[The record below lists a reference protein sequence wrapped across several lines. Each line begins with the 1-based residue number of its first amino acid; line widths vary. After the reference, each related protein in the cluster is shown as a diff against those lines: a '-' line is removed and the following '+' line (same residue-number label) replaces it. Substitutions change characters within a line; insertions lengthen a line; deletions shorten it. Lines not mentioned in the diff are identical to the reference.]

1 MSDEIRR
8 LSDELA
14 REPASLVFLP
24 LGEALRRQ
32 GQTDFALKVALR
44 GLERHPHN
52 PDAHDL
58 LARIAVDRGELQRA
72 FDEWDMVLRFAP
84 RHAGAKKG
92 MGFVLFRQGK
102 LEDAER
108 YLAEAME
115 ADGEDQSTITALA
128 HVRRALGRPISE
140 MPPAPVRASDA
151 GKPAL
156 PPLPELQLQ
165 PRASGETRVRDL
177 HRPSG
182 ETRLGDLHRASGETR
197 AAELL
202 KPAPSGGA
210 LPEPPW
216 LADTLR
222 KAAQSAAPATP
233 APEADPREREALS
246 RNPRALFA
254 DLIGDA
260 DQTALLLD
268 ADGFVLAGAY
278 LAADGNDVAQ
288 EVGAELS
295 GVSDEAQR
303 AMRHLE
309 LGDWQQIIVETEV
322 ATIAL
327 APGPRNGL
335 LLVAADGAMPLGMV
349 RRFLDR
355 AAARARRFV
364 EGIA

>member
-14 REPASLVFLP
+14 RDPGSLVFLP

-32 GQTDFALKVALR
+32 GQVDIALKVALR

-52 PDAHDL
+52 ADAHDL
-58 LARIAVDRGELQRA
+58 LARISVDRGELQRA

-84 RHAGAKKG
+84 RHAGARKG

-102 LEDAER
+102 LDEAER
-108 YLAEAME
+108 YLAEALE
-115 ADGEDQSTITALA
+115 ADGEDQSTIAALA
-128 HVRRALGRPISE
+128 HVRRALGRPLSDVPTSPNPIVPPRRSGEVGQARRSGEVVPPRRSGEISVAGRAA
-140 MPPAPVRASDA
+140 PAP
-151 GKPAL
+151 L
-156 PPLPELQLQ
+156 P
-165 PRASGETRVRDL
+165 D
-177 HRPSG
+177 
-182 ETRLGDLHRASGETR
+182 
-197 AAELL
+197 
-202 KPAPSGGA
+202 
-210 LPEPPW
+210 PPW
-216 LADTLR
+216 LADTL
-222 KAAQSAAPATP
+222 KNAPLPAPTPP
-233 APEADPREREALS
+233 APEPVADAREREAMS

-278 LAADGNDVAQ
+278 VAYDGRDVAQ

-309 LGDWQQIIVETEV
+309 LGDWTSIIVETEV
-322 ATIAL
+322 ATVAL
-327 APGPRNGL
+327 APAPRDGL
-335 LLVAADGAMPLGMV
+335 LLVAADRAMPLGMV

-355 AAARARRFV
+355 AVARARTFI
-364 EGIA
+364 GGLG

>member
-52 PDAHDL
+52 ADAHDL
-58 LARIAVDRGELQRA
+58 LARIAVDRGELERA

-108 YLAEAME
+108 YLAEALE
-115 ADGEDQSTITALA
+115 ADGEDQSTIAALA

-140 MPPAPVRASDA
+140 MPAAPERPSDA

-156 PPLPELQLQ
+156 PPLPELPLQ
-165 PRASGETRVRDL
+165 PRASGETRLSDL
-177 HRPSG
+177 HRS
-182 ETRLGDLHRASGETR
+182 SGETR
-197 AAELL
+197 AAETLR
-202 KPAPSGGA
+202 PAPSGGA

-222 KAAQSAAPATP
+222 KSAQSVPTPPPQPAV
-233 APEADPREREALS
+233 DPREREALS

-278 LAADGNDVAQ
+278 LAGDGTDVAQ

-303 AMRHLE
+303 AMRHLD

-327 APGPRNGL
+327 APGPRAGL

-355 AAARARRFV
+355 AAARARSFV

>member
-52 PDAHDL
+52 ADAHDL
-58 LARIAVDRGELQRA
+58 LARIAVDRGELERA

-92 MGFVLFRQGK
+92 MGFVLFRQGR
-102 LEDAER
+102 LDEAER
-108 YLAEAME
+108 YLAEALE
-115 ADGEDQSTITALA
+115 ADGDDQSTIAALA

-140 MPPAPVRASDA
+140 MPVVPDRPSDA

-156 PPLPELQLQ
+156 PPLPELPLQ
-165 PRASGETRVRDL
+165 PRASGETRASDL
-177 HRPSG
+177 HRS
-182 ETRLGDLHRASGETR
+182 SGETR
-197 AAELL
+197 AAEVLR
-202 KPAPSGGA
+202 PAPSGGA

-222 KAAQSAAPATP
+222 KSAQSQPAPAAVP
-233 APEADPREREALS
+233 DVDPREREALS

-278 LAADGNDVAQ
+278 LAGDGSDVAQ

-303 AMRHLE
+303 AMRHLD

-327 APGPRNGL
+327 APGPRDGL

-355 AAARARRFV
+355 AAARARSFV
-364 EGIA
+364 GGFA

>member
-1 MSDEIRR
+1 VSDEIRR

-52 PDAHDL
+52 ADAHDL
-58 LARIAVDRGELQRA
+58 LARIAVDRGELERA

-84 RHAGAKKG
+84 RHAGARKG

-115 ADGEDQSTITALA
+115 ADGTDQSTIAALA

-140 MPPAPVRASDA
+140 MPPAPERPGDA
-151 GKPAL
+151 GRPAL
-156 PPLPELQLQ
+156 PPLPEMPLQ
-165 PRASGETRVRDL
+165 PRASGETRV
-177 HRPSG
+177 SG
-182 ETRLGDLHRASGETR
+182 GHHRASGEV
-197 AAELL
+197 L
-202 KPAPSGGA
+202 KPAPSGGG

-216 LADTLR
+216 LSQTLR
-222 KAAQSAAPATP
+222 NSMQPAPAP
-233 APEADPREREALS
+233 VPDVDPREREALA

-268 ADGFVLAGAY
+268 AEGFVLAGAY
-278 LAADGNDVAQ
+278 VTSDNRDVAQ

-303 AMRHLE
+303 AMRHLD

-327 APGPRNGL
+327 APGPRAGL
-335 LLVAADGAMPLGMV
+335 LLVAADGTMPLGMV

-355 AAARARRFV
+355 AAARARSFV
-364 EGIA
+364 EGIS

>member
-32 GQTDFALKVALR
+32 GQVDFALKVALR

-52 PDAHDL
+52 ADAHDL
-58 LARIAVDRGELQRA
+58 LARIAVDRGELERA

-84 RHAGAKKG
+84 RHAGARKG

-102 LEDAER
+102 LEEAER

-115 ADGEDQSTITALA
+115 ADGDDQSTIAALA

-140 MPPAPVRASDA
+140 MPAAPERASDA

-156 PPLPELQLQ
+156 PPLPELPLQ
-165 PRASGETRVRDL
+165 PRASGETRV
-177 HRPSG
+177 SG
-182 ETRLGDLHRASGETR
+182 AHHRASGETR
-197 AAELL
+197 AAETLR
-202 KPAPSGGA
+202 PAPSGGA

-222 KAAQSAAPATP
+222 KAAQSQPAP
-233 APEADPREREALS
+233 APEPAIDPREREALS

-278 LAADGNDVAQ
+278 LAGDGSDVAQ

-303 AMRHLE
+303 AMRHLD

-327 APGPRNGL
+327 APGPRDGL

-355 AAARARRFV
+355 AVARARSFV

>member
-32 GQTDFALKVALR
+32 GQVDFALKVALR

-52 PDAHDL
+52 ADAHDL
-58 LARIAVDRGELQRA
+58 LARIAVDRGELERA

-92 MGFVLFRQGK
+92 MGFVLFRQGR

-115 ADGEDQSTITALA
+115 ADGEDQSTIAALA
-128 HVRRALGRPISE
+128 HVRRALGRPMSE
-140 MPPAPVRASDA
+140 MPAAPERPSDA

-156 PPLPELQLQ
+156 PPLPELPLH
-165 PRASGETRVRDL
+165 PRASGETRLSDL
-177 HRPSG
+177 HRS
-182 ETRLGDLHRASGETR
+182 SGETR
-197 AAELL
+197 AAETLR
-202 KPAPSGGA
+202 PAPSGGA

-222 KAAQSAAPATP
+222 KSAQSQPAP
-233 APEADPREREALS
+233 APEPDVDPREREALS

-278 LAADGNDVAQ
+278 LAGDGTDVAQ

-303 AMRHLE
+303 AMRHLD

-327 APGPRNGL
+327 APGPRDGL

-355 AAARARRFV
+355 AAARARSFV

>member
-1 MSDEIRR
+1 VSDEIRR

-52 PDAHDL
+52 ADAHDL
-58 LARIAVDRGELQRA
+58 LARIAVDRGELERA

-84 RHAGAKKG
+84 RHAGARKG

-102 LEDAER
+102 LEEAER

-115 ADGEDQSTITALA
+115 ADGEDQSTIAALA

-140 MPPAPVRASDA
+140 MPAAPQRPADA
-151 GKPAL
+151 GRPAL
-156 PPLPELQLQ
+156 PPLPELPLQ
-165 PRASGETRVRDL
+165 PRASGETRL
-177 HRPSG
+177 S
-182 ETRLGDLHRASGETR
+182 ELHRASGETR
-197 AAELL
+197 AAETLR
-202 KPAPSGGA
+202 PAPSGGA

-222 KAAQSAAPATP
+222 KSAQSQP
-233 APEADPREREALS
+233 APVPVPDIDPREREALS

-278 LAADGNDVAQ
+278 LASDGNDVAQ

-303 AMRHLE
+303 AMRHLD

-327 APGPRNGL
+327 APGPRDGL

-355 AAARARRFV
+355 AAARARSFV

>member
-52 PDAHDL
+52 ADAHDL
-58 LARIAVDRGELQRA
+58 LARISVDRGELERA
-72 FDEWDMVLRFAP
+72 FDEWDMVIRFAP
-84 RHAGAKKG
+84 RHAGARKG
-92 MGFVLFRQGK
+92 MGFVLFRQGR
-102 LEDAER
+102 LEEAER

-140 MPPAPVRASDA
+140 MPPAPERPSDA
-151 GKPAL
+151 GKPVL
-156 PPLPELQLQ
+156 PPLPEMHLRS
-165 PRASGETRVRDL
+165 RASGETRLSDVQSRS
-177 HRPSG
+177 SG
-182 ETRLGDLHRASGETR
+182 ETRTAETLR
-197 AAELL
+197 
-202 KPAPSGGA
+202 PAPSGGA

-216 LADTLR
+216 LSDTLR
-222 KAAQSAAPATP
+222 SGAQPAAQAAAPAI
-233 APEADPREREALS
+233 DPREREALA

-254 DLIGDA
+254 DLIGEA

-278 LAADGNDVAQ
+278 VAADGRDVAQ

-303 AMRHLE
+303 AMRHLD
-309 LGDWQQIIVETEV
+309 LGSWQQIIVETEV

-327 APGPRNGL
+327 APGPREGL
-335 LLVAADGAMPLGMV
+335 LLVAADGATPLGMV

-355 AAARARRFV
+355 AAARARTFV
-364 EGIA
+364 AGLT

>member
-1 MSDEIRR
+1 VSDEIRR

-52 PDAHDL
+52 ADAHDL
-58 LARIAVDRGELQRA
+58 LARISVDRGELERA

-84 RHAGAKKG
+84 RHPGAKKG
-92 MGFVLFRQGK
+92 MGFVLFRQGR

-115 ADGEDQSTITALA
+115 LDGDDQSTIAALA
-128 HVRRALGRPISE
+128 HVRRALGRPVSE
-140 MPPAPVRASDA
+140 MPAAPERPSDA

-156 PPLPELQLQ
+156 PALPELPLQ
-165 PRASGETRVRDL
+165 PRASWETRLSDLHRSSGETRVA
-177 HRPSG
+177 
-182 ETRLGDLHRASGETR
+182 ETLR
-197 AAELL
+197 
-202 KPAPSGGA
+202 PAPSGGA

-222 KAAQSAAPATP
+222 KSAQSQPAAAPVAEP
-233 APEADPREREALS
+233 ALDPREREALS

-278 LAADGNDVAQ
+278 VAGDGNDVAQ

-303 AMRHLE
+303 AMRHLD

-327 APGPRNGL
+327 APGPRAGL

-355 AAARARRFV
+355 AAARARTFV

>member
-24 LGEALRRQ
+24 LGEALRRH

-52 PDAHDL
+52 ADAHDL
-58 LARIAVDRGELQRA
+58 LARISVDRGELERA
-72 FDEWDMVLRFAP
+72 FDEWDMVIRFAP
-84 RHAGAKKG
+84 RHAGARKG

-102 LEDAER
+102 LEEAER

-128 HVRRALGRPISE
+128 HVRRALGRPMSE
-140 MPPAPVRASDA
+140 MPPAPERPSDA
-151 GKPAL
+151 GKPTL
-156 PPLPELQLQ
+156 PPLPEMHLQ
-165 PRASGETRVRDL
+165 PRASGETRLSDVQSR
-177 HRPSG
+177 S
-182 ETRLGDLHRASGETR
+182 SGETR
-197 AAELL
+197 AAETLR
-202 KPAPSGGA
+202 PAPSGGA

-216 LADTLR
+216 LSDTLR
-222 KAAQSAAPATP
+222 NSAQPAASAATP
-233 APEADPREREALS
+233 DLDPRERDALA
-246 RNPRALFA
+246 RTPRALFA
-254 DLIGDA
+254 DLIGEA

-278 LAADGNDVAQ
+278 VTGDGRDVAQ

-303 AMRHLE
+303 AMRHLD
-309 LGDWQQIIVETEV
+309 LGSWQQIIVETEV

-327 APGPRNGL
+327 APGPREGL
-335 LLVAADGAMPLGMV
+335 LLVAADGATPLGMV

-355 AAARARRFV
+355 AAARARTFV
-364 EGIA
+364 GGLA

>member
-14 REPASLVFLP
+14 RDPGSLVFLP

-32 GQTDFALKVALR
+32 GQVELALKVALR

-52 PDAHDL
+52 ADAHDL
-58 LARIAVDRGELQRA
+58 LARISVDRGELQRA

-84 RHAGAKKG
+84 RHAGARKG

-102 LEDAER
+102 LEEAER
-108 YLAEAME
+108 YLAEALE
-115 ADGEDQSTITALA
+115 ADGEDQSTIAALS
-128 HVRRALGRPISE
+128 HVRRALGRPLSA
-140 MPPAPVRASDA
+140 MPTAPETAAS
-151 GKPAL
+151 PF
-156 PPLPELQLQ
+156 PPLP
-165 PRASGETRVRDL
+165 PRTSGEVAPPRR
-177 HRPSG
+177 SG
-182 ETRLGDLHRASGETR
+182 EIFPPRRSGEVTVAGR
-197 AAELL
+197 AA
-202 KPAPSGGA
+202 PAP
-210 LPEPPW
+210 LPDPPW
-216 LADTLR
+216 LADTLKNTAR
-222 KAAQSAAPATP
+222 P
-233 APEADPREREALS
+233 APPPPPAEPAADPRDREAMN

-278 LAADGNDVAQ
+278 VADDGRDVAQ

-309 LGDWQQIIVETEV
+309 LGDWTSIVVETEV
-322 ATIAL
+322 ATVAL
-327 APGPRNGL
+327 APAPRDGL
-335 LLVAADGAMPLGMV
+335 LLVAADRAMPLGMV

-355 AAARARRFV
+355 CVARAKAFV
-364 EGIA
+364 GAVS

>member
-14 REPASLVFLP
+14 RDPGSLVFLP

-32 GQTDFALKVALR
+32 GQVELALKVALR

-52 PDAHDL
+52 ADAHDL
-58 LARIAVDRGELQRA
+58 LARISVDRGELQRA

-84 RHAGAKKG
+84 RHAGARKG

-102 LEDAER
+102 LDQAER
-108 YLAEAME
+108 YLAEALE
-115 ADGEDQSTITALA
+115 ADGEDQSTIAALA
-128 HVRRALGRPISE
+128 HVRRALGRPVST
-140 MPPAPVRASDA
+140 MPTAPQEQPS
-151 GKPAL
+151 PF
-156 PPLPELQLQ
+156 PPLP
-165 PRASGETRVRDL
+165 PRTSGEAAAPRR
-177 HRPSG
+177 SG
-182 ETRLGDLHRASGETR
+182 ELPARRSGEIYPPRRSGEVSVAGR
-197 AAELL
+197 AA
-202 KPAPSGGA
+202 PAP
-210 LPEPPW
+210 LPDPPW
-216 LADTLR
+216 LTDTLR
-222 KAAQSAAPATP
+222 NTQIPSPQPPVPEPA
-233 APEADPREREALS
+233 ADPREREAMS

-278 LAADGNDVAQ
+278 VAHDGRDVAQ

-303 AMRHLE
+303 AMRHLD
-309 LGDWQQIIVETEV
+309 LGDWTSIVVETEV
-322 ATIAL
+322 ATVAL
-327 APGPRNGL
+327 APAPRDGL
-335 LLVAADGAMPLGMV
+335 LLVAADRAMPLGMV

-355 AAARARRFV
+355 CVARAKAFV
-364 EGIA
+364 GGIA

>member
-14 REPASLVFLP
+14 REPGSLVFLP

-58 LARIAVDRGELQRA
+58 LARIAVDRGELERA

-115 ADGEDQSTITALA
+115 ADGEDQSTIAALA

-140 MPPAPVRASDA
+140 MPPAPERPSDA
-151 GKPAL
+151 GKPVL
-156 PPLPELQLQ
+156 PPLPEM
-165 PRASGETRVRDL
+165 PL
-177 HRPSG
+177 HPRPSG
-182 ETRLGDLHRASGETR
+182 ETRVSGAHHRASGETR
-197 AAELL
+197 NSGPHHRTSGEIRTGEVL
-202 KPAPSGGA
+202 KPAPSGAA

-216 LADTLR
+216 LSQTLR
-222 KAAQSAAPATP
+222 NSAQP
-233 APEADPREREALS
+233 APSPEPVIDPREREALA

-254 DLIGDA
+254 DLIGEA

-268 ADGFVLAGAY
+268 AEGFVLAGAY
-278 LAADGNDVAQ
+278 VSADERDVAQ

-303 AMRHLE
+303 AMRHLD

-327 APGPRNGL
+327 APGPRDGL

-355 AAARARRFV
+355 AAARARSFV
-364 EGIA
+364 ERIG

>member
-1 MSDEIRR
+1 VSDEIRR

-14 REPASLVFLP
+14 RDPASLVFLP
-24 LGEALRRQ
+24 LGEALRRL
-32 GQTDFALKVALR
+32 GQLDLALKVSVR

-52 PDAHDL
+52 ADAHDL

-84 RHAGAKKG
+84 NHAGAKKG
-92 MGFVLFRQGK
+92 MGFICFRQGK
-102 LEDAER
+102 LVDAER
-108 YLAEAME
+108 YLTEALE
-115 ADGEDQSTITALA
+115 LDATDQSAIAALA
-128 HVRRALGRPISE
+128 HVRLALGRSPTEVARSAGA
-140 MPPAPVRASDA
+140 MTSPPT
-151 GKPAL
+151 AL
-156 PPLPELQLQ
+156 PPIP
-165 PRASGETRVRDL
+165 PRRSGEAAA
-177 HRPSG
+177 RPSG
-182 ETRLGDLHRASGETR
+182 GTAAR
-197 AAELL
+197 AAGEPSWLAESIRNA
-202 KPAPSGGA
+202 PQPEAPS
-210 LPEPPW
+210 
-216 LADTLR
+216 
-222 KAAQSAAPATP
+222 APASV
-233 APEADPREREALS
+233 PELDSRERAAIS

-278 LAADGNDVAQ
+278 ASGDGRDVAQ

-303 AMRHLE
+303 AMRHFD
-309 LGDWQQIIVETEV
+309 LGNWTSIVVETEV

-327 APGPRNGL
+327 APGPKGGL

-355 AAARARRFV
+355 CAARARAFAGGV
-364 EGIA
+364 A

>member
-1 MSDEIRR
+1 VSDEIRR

-32 GQTDFALKVALR
+32 GQVDFALKVALR

-52 PDAHDL
+52 ADAHDL
-58 LARIAVDRGELQRA
+58 LARIAVDRGELERA

-84 RHAGAKKG
+84 RHAGARKG

-102 LEDAER
+102 LEEAER

-115 ADGEDQSTITALA
+115 ADGDDQSTIAALA

-140 MPPAPVRASDA
+140 MPPAPERPGDA
-151 GKPAL
+151 GRPAL
-156 PPLPELQLQ
+156 PPLPEMPLQ
-165 PRASGETRVRDL
+165 PRASGETRVSGG
-177 HRPSG
+177 HQRPSG
-182 ETRLGDLHRASGETR
+182 EV
-197 AAELL
+197 L

-216 LADTLR
+216 LSQTLR
-222 KAAQSAAPATP
+222 NSAQPAPAP
-233 APEADPREREALS
+233 VPDIDPREREALA

-268 ADGFVLAGAY
+268 AEGFVLAGAY
-278 LAADGNDVAQ
+278 VSSDNRDVAQ

-303 AMRHLE
+303 AMRHLD

-327 APGPRNGL
+327 APGPRAGL

-355 AAARARRFV
+355 AAARARSFV
-364 EGIA
+364 EGIG